1 MTRWPASTSAAIV
14 SHREFGYVSN
24 LKKGRESRALSRHS
38 NAARARGPYEPP
50 VSNASS
56 SNPPAEP
63 DEALRVDVRVL
74 GELLGEVLKQ
84 EAGPDVYETVERI
97 REQGKVLR
105 EPHAHDREPALAEL
119 YAIVAA
125 LPTENVGEVVRAF
138 SLFLTLANTAEQR
151 HKVRER
157 RTAQMR
163 AARGHAV
170 EPRLDSYSDTI
181 ARMIAAGVDPAR
193 VHEAASTQ
201 QVEFVLTAHPT
212 QVIRRTLLQR
222 YNRMADALRAGDR
235 KDLTPDEQDAVRS
248 QLRREISTVWHTDEL
263 HRRRPTPTDEVRG
276 GLAVLEQSLWHAV
289 PSFLRRLDRA
299 LRSQTGRGLPI
310 DASPIRFGS
319 WIGGDRD
326 GNPNVTAKVTRE
338 AVFLCRWTAT
348 KLLHDEVDALCQE
361 LSMDTAS
368 DALRERA
375 GTDREPY
382 RALLRSE
389 RSALAAALR
398 CIEDVLDGLQSGGAA
413 LPQLDSSAPATGS
426 LIDALMLT
434 RRSLE
439 ETGQQAVAEGRLL
452 DLIRR
457 VHCFGS
463 HMVRLDIRQEATRH
477 TEVLDELTRH
487 LELGAYSDWDEA
499 ERQKFLIA
507 ELGSKRPL
515 IPEDMPASD
524 EAQEVLDTFRMLAS
538 LPRDSL
544 GAYVI
549 SMARRPSD
557 VLAVELLQKE
567 ARIAEPLRVVP
578 LFETISDLQG
588 SREVIAD
595 LLDLPWY
602 RARIG
607 SSLEVMIGYSDSSK
621 DGGRL
626 ASAWELYQAQERLVE
641 LCRSRD
647 VHLTLFHGRGGS
659 IGRGGGPTHIAIR
672 SQPAGSI
679 DGTLRV
685 TEQGEMIQW
694 KFGTPDIAVRSL
706 EIYSTAP
713 LEATLTPPA
722 APSPAFRTRMDA
734 LAARAMSAYREV
746 TRDSRFVPY
755 FRVAT
760 PGIELGSLQIGSRPA
775 RRKSGD
781 GLSSLRAIPWI
792 FAWTQTRL
800 LLPAWLGIETA
811 VQEAVDQDGLA
822 ELHDMA
828 ANWPFFGS
836 TLSLL
841 ELALAKADERI
852 AARYDALLTPAD
864 LADIGERLRAG
875 LQRMRSVLLQV
886 LDQDELLET
895 DPTLQRS
902 LQLRR
907 AYLDPINLIQAE
919 LLRRQRTSDDAQ
931 LQDALLATVNGIA
944 AGLKNAG

>member
-1 MTRWPASTSAAIV
+1 MA
-14 SHREFGYVSN
+14 
-24 LKKGRESRALSRHS
+24 HS
-38 NAARARGPYEPP
+38 I
-50 VSNASS
+50 S
-56 SNPPAEP
+56 SNPPAEL

-74 GELLGEVLKQ
+74 GDLLGEVLRQ
-84 EAGPDVYETVERI
+84 QAGPDVYETVERI
-97 REQGKVLR
+97 REQGKALR
-105 EPHAHDREPALAEL
+105 EPHASDRDPALAEL
-119 YAIVAA
+119 YAIVEA
-125 LPTENVGEVVRAF
+125 LPPEKVGEVVRAF

-163 AARGHAV
+163 AARGEAV
-170 EPRLDSYSDTI
+170 EPRLDSCSDAI
-181 ARMIAAGVDPAR
+181 AKMIAAGIDPAR

-201 QVEFVLTAHPT
+201 YVEFVLTAHPT
-212 QVIRRTLLQR
+212 QVVRRTLLQR
-222 YNRMADALRAGDR
+222 YNRIADSLRDGDR
-235 KDLTPDEQDAVRS
+235 KDLTPDEQEAVRS

-263 HRRRPTPTDEVRG
+263 HRSRPTPTDEVRG

-289 PSFLRRLDRA
+289 PRFLRRFDSA

-319 WIGGDRD
+319 WMGGDRD

-338 AVFLCRWTAT
+338 AVFLCRWTAA

-368 DALRERA
+368 AALRERA

-382 RALLRSE
+382 RALLRRE
-389 RSALAAALR
+389 RSRLAEVLR
-398 CIEDVLDGLQSGGAA
+398 QIEEELDALQSGRAEPPPRDA
-413 LPQLDSSAPATGS
+413 SASNGQP

-434 RRSLE
+434 RSSLE
-439 ETGQQAVAEGRLL
+439 ETGQQVVAEGRLL

-457 VHCFGS
+457 FHCFGL
-463 HMVRLDIRQEATRH
+463 HMVRIDIRQEAARH
-477 TEVLDELTRH
+477 TEVLDAVTRH
-487 LELGAYSDWDEA
+487 LELGAYGEWDEA

-515 IPEDMPASD
+515 IPEDMPVSD
-524 EAQEVLDTFRMLAS
+524 EVQEVLDTFRVLAS
-538 LPRDSL
+538 LPRNSL

-549 SMARRPSD
+549 SMAHAPSD

-567 ARIAEPLRVVP
+567 AHVAEPLRVVP
-578 LFETISDLQG
+578 LFETISDLRASQ
-588 SREVIAD
+588 EVMAD

-607 SSLEVMIGYSDSSK
+607 GRLEIMIGYSDSSK

-626 ASAWELYQAQERLVE
+626 AAAWELYQAQEHLVA
-641 LCRSRD
+641 LCLSRG

-679 DGTLRV
+679 DGALRV

-706 EIYSTAP
+706 ELYSTAT

-722 APSPAFRTRMDA
+722 APSPAFRARMDA
-734 LAARAMSAYREV
+734 LAARAMAAYRGV
-746 TRDSRFVPY
+746 TRESRFVPY
-755 FRVAT
+755 FHVAT
-760 PGIELGSLQIGSRPA
+760 PGLELGSLQIGSRPA
-775 RRKSGD
+775 RRKSGE

-811 VQEAVDQDGLA
+811 LQEALDDSRLA
-822 ELHDMA
+822 ELRDMA
-828 ANWPFFGS
+828 ASWPFFHS

-852 AARYDALLTPAD
+852 AARYDTLLTPPE
-864 LADIGERLRAG
+864 LAEIGEGLRAR
-875 LQRMRSVLLQV
+875 LTQMRSVLLQV

-919 LLRRQRTSDDAQ
+919 LLRRQRNADDVQ

-944 AGLKNAG
+944 AGLKNTG

>member
-1 MTRWPASTSAAIV
+1 VPDS
-14 SHREFGYVSN
+14 
-24 LKKGRESRALSRHS
+24 L
-38 NAARARGPYEPP
+38 
-50 VSNASS
+50 S
-56 SNPPAEP
+56 SNPPAEL

-74 GELLGEVLKQ
+74 GDLLGEVLRQ
-84 EAGPDVYETVERI
+84 QAGLDVYETVERI
-97 REQGKVLR
+97 REQGKTLR
-105 EPHAHDREPALAEL
+105 EPHASERDPALAEL
-119 YAIVAA
+119 HAIVEA
-125 LPTENVGEVVRAF
+125 LPPEKVGEVVRAF

-151 HKVRER
+151 HKVREG
-157 RTAQMR
+157 RTAEMR
-163 AARGHAV
+163 AAQGAIV
-170 EPRLDSYSDTI
+170 EPRLDSSSDAI
-181 ARMIAAGVDPAR
+181 ARMISAGIDPAR
-193 VHEAASTQ
+193 VHEAASAQ
-201 QVEFVLTAHPT
+201 HVEFVLTAHPT
-212 QVIRRTLLQR
+212 QVVRRTLLQR
-222 YNRMADALRAGDR
+222 YNRIADSLRAGDR

-263 HRRRPTPTDEVRG
+263 HRSRPTPTDEVRG

-289 PSFLRRLDRA
+289 PSFLRRFDSA

-319 WIGGDRD
+319 WMGGDRD

-338 AVFLCRWTAT
+338 AVFLCRWTAA

-368 DALRERA
+368 DALRELA

-382 RALLRSE
+382 RALLRRE
-389 RSALAAALR
+389 RSQLADTLR
-398 CIEDVLDGLQSGGAA
+398 RIEDELDAPQSGGPEPP
-413 LPQLDSSAPATGS
+413 LLESSAPATKS

-434 RRSLE
+434 RSSLE
-439 ETGQQAVAEGRLL
+439 ETGQRVVAKGRLL

-457 VHCFGS
+457 YHCFGF
-463 HMVRLDIRQEATRH
+463 HMVRIDIRQEAARH
-477 TEVLDELTRH
+477 TEVLDELTRY

-515 IPEDMPASD
+515 IPRDMPASN
-524 EAQEVLDTFRMLAS
+524 EVQEVLDTFRVLAT

-549 SMARRPSD
+549 SMARQPSD

-567 ARIAEPLRVVP
+567 ARVAEPLRVVP
-578 LFETISDLQG
+578 LFETISDLQA
-588 SREVIAD
+588 SREVMTH

-607 SSLEVMIGYSDSSK
+607 GRLEVMIGYSDSSK

-626 ASAWELYQAQERLVE
+626 AAAWELYQAQERLVE
-641 LCRSRD
+641 LCRARG

-679 DGTLRV
+679 DGALRV

-706 EIYSTAP
+706 ELYSTAT

-722 APSPAFRTRMDA
+722 APSPAFRTRMAA
-734 LAARAMSAYREV
+734 LAERAMAAYREV
-746 TRDSRFVPY
+746 TRERRFVPY
-755 FRVAT
+755 FHVAT

-781 GLSSLRAIPWI
+781 GLSGLRAIPWI

-811 VQEAVDQDGLA
+811 VQEAVDDGGLS
-822 ELHDMA
+822 ELREMA
-828 ANWPFFGS
+828 ASWPFFQS
-836 TLSLL
+836 ILSLL

-852 AARYDALLTPAD
+852 AARYDALLTPAE
-864 LADIGERLRAG
+864 LAEVGEGLRAR
-875 LQRMRSVLLQV
+875 LKQMRSVLLQV
-886 LDQDELLET
+886 LDQRELLEA

-919 LLRRQRTSDDAQ
+919 LLRRQREADDAE

-944 AGLKNAG
+944 AGLKNTG

>member
-1 MTRWPASTSAAIV
+1 M
-14 SHREFGYVSN
+14 
-24 LKKGRESRALSRHS
+24 
-38 NAARARGPYEPP
+38 
-50 VSNASS
+50 
-56 SNPPAEP
+56 
-63 DEALRVDVRVL
+63 
-74 GELLGEVLKQ
+74 
-84 EAGPDVYETVERI
+84 
-97 REQGKVLR
+97 
-105 EPHAHDREPALAEL
+105 
-119 YAIVAA
+119 
-125 LPTENVGEVVRAF
+125 
-138 SLFLTLANTAEQR
+138 
-151 HKVRER
+151 
-157 RTAQMR
+157 
-163 AARGHAV
+163 
-170 EPRLDSYSDTI
+170 
-181 ARMIAAGVDPAR
+181 
-193 VHEAASTQ
+193 
-201 QVEFVLTAHPT
+201 
-212 QVIRRTLLQR
+212 
-222 YNRMADALRAGDR
+222 
-235 KDLTPDEQDAVRS
+235 
-248 QLRREISTVWHTDEL
+248 
-263 HRRRPTPTDEVRG
+263 
-276 GLAVLEQSLWHAV
+276 
-289 PSFLRRLDRA
+289 
-299 LRSQTGRGLPI
+299 
-310 DASPIRFGS
+310 
-319 WIGGDRD
+319 GGDRD

-338 AVFLCRWTAT
+338 AVFLCRWTAA

-368 DALRERA
+368 AALRERA

-382 RALLRSE
+382 RALLRKE
-389 RSALAAALR
+389 RSALAEVLR
-398 CIEDVLDGLQSGGAA
+398 YIEDELDALQSGRAEPPPPDA
-413 LPQLDSSAPATGS
+413 SASSGQS

-434 RRSLE
+434 RSSLE
-439 ETGQQAVAEGRLL
+439 ETGQKVVAEGRLL

-457 VHCFGS
+457 FQCFGL
-463 HMVRLDIRQEATRH
+463 HMVRIDIRQEAARH
-477 TEVLDELTRH
+477 TEALDAVTRY
-487 LELGAYSDWDEA
+487 LELGAYGDWDEA
-499 ERQKFLIA
+499 ERQRFLIA

-515 IPEDMPASD
+515 IPEDMPAST
-524 EAQEVLDTFRMLAS
+524 EVQEVLDTFRVLAT

-549 SMARRPSD
+549 SMAHQPSD

-578 LFETISDLQG
+578 LFETISDLQA
-588 SREVIAD
+588 SQEVMAN

-602 RARIG
+602 RARIDG
-607 SSLEVMIGYSDSSK
+607 SLEVMIGYSDSSK

-626 ASAWELYQAQERLVE
+626 AAAWELYQAQERLVE
-641 LCRSRD
+641 LCSSRG

-659 IGRGGGPTHIAIR
+659 IGRGGGPTHIDIR

-679 DGTLRV
+679 DGALRV

-706 EIYSTAP
+706 ELYSTAT

-734 LAARAMSAYREV
+734 LAARAMAAYREV
-746 TRDSRFVPY
+746 TRESRFVPY
-755 FRVAT
+755 FHVAT

-775 RRKSGD
+775 RRKSGE

-811 VQEAVDQDGLA
+811 LQEALDDGGLA
-822 ELHDMA
+822 ELRDMA
-828 ANWPFFGS
+828 ASWPFFQS

-852 AARYDALLTPAD
+852 AARYDTLLTPPE
-864 LADIGERLRAG
+864 LLEIGEGLRAR
-875 LQRMRSVLLQV
+875 LTQMRSVLLQV

-919 LLRRQRTSDDAQ
+919 LLRRQRNADDLQ

-944 AGLKNAG
+944 AGLKNTG